1 MEPAPARGVSS
12 SVAVYNPLMVRVGRA
27 RPRLAWCF
35 VGALALAGCGSREVE
50 KDLTIT
56 DVHTGWY
63 DMGIVDG
70 QNKLVP
76 SISLKLKNVSS
87 EPISRVQ
94 INAVFRQNGDDKAWS
109 APFVRGI
116 GPEGLQ
122 PGATGEMLVL
132 RGDRGYTSPESR
144 LKMLQNSLF
153 VDANVQVF
161 GKHGSR
167 TWAKMGEFK
176 IDRQLLTE

>member
-1 MEPAPARGVSS
+1 MFRFVLA
-12 SVAVYNPLMVRVGRA
+12 
-27 RPRLAWCF
+27 PRLLTCLLC
-35 VGALALAGCGSREVE
+35 VALLAACGSREVE

-56 DVHTGWY
+56 DVRTGWY
-63 DMGIVDG
+63 DVGLVDG

-76 SISLKLKNVSS
+76 SITLKLKNVSA

-94 INAVFRQNGDDKAWS
+94 INAVFRQVGDDKSWS

-116 GPEGLQ
+116 GPDGLA
-122 PGATGEMLVL
+122 PGATGELLVL
-132 RGDRGYTSPESR
+132 RGDRGYTSTEAR
-144 LKMLQNSLF
+144 LKMLQHSQF
-153 VDANVQVF
+153 IDAKVQIF

-167 TWAKMGEFK
+167 NWVKMGEYQ

>member
-1 MEPAPARGVSS
+1 MAG
-12 SVAVYNPLMVRVGRA
+12 SVLILAVVISGC
-27 RPRLAWCF
+27 RP
-35 VGALALAGCGSREVE
+35 REVE

-63 DMGIVDG
+63 DFGIVDG

-76 SISLKLKNVSS
+76 TITLRLQNVSD

-94 INAVFRQNGDDKAWS
+94 VNAVFKRLDGENKEWAS
-109 APFVRGI
+109 HFVRGI
-116 GPEGLQ
+116 GPDGLA
-122 PGATGEMLVL
+122 PGEKGDELVL
-132 RGDRGYTSPESR
+132 RADRGYTGSEPR
-144 LKMLQNSLF
+144 LQMLQNKAF
-153 VDANVQVF
+153 VDAKVEVF

-167 TWAKMGEFK
+167 PWVKMGEFT

>member
-1 MEPAPARGVSS
+1 MMR
-12 SVAVYNPLMVRVGRA
+12 
-27 RPRLAWCF
+27 RLAAC
-35 VGALALAGCGSREVE
+35 VLGVVLLTGCQSRRVE

-63 DMGIVDG
+63 DVGIVDG
-70 QNKLVP
+70 MNKIVP
-76 SISLKLKNVSS
+76 SITLRLKNVSGES
-87 EPISRVQ
+87 ISRVQ

-116 GPEGLQ
+116 GPDGLA
-122 PGATGEMLVL
+122 PGATGQELVL
-132 RGDRGYTSPESR
+132 RGDRGYTSIEGR
-144 LKMLQNSLF
+144 LKMLQHSQF
-153 VDANVQVF
+153 VDARVQIF

-167 TWAKMGEFK
+167 TWVKLGEFQ